1 MLPVDGESSQ
11 SPYRTVERQELPH
24 ELELASDHAERPVS
38 ERRRVSAD
46 PDGAEHEAEVS
57 DGQRSDEHLRARK
70 ENAVGMGADGLYDVL
85 HESHTR
91 LTTAP
96 VLKKFLSI
104 VAKW

>member
-11 SPYRTVERQELPH
+11 SPYGTVERQELPH

-57 DGQRSDEHLRARK
+57 DGQRSDLRARK

-85 HESHTR
+85 HGSHTR